1 MLIRIN
7 TAEVLVN
14 NIRVNSCT
22 DWLRLSVPSS
32 NGVYRGPQGFRA
44 FVVFAGFQ
52 FNGLSLVISDEI
64 INSVLETC
72 GEVLVLFLAVYSLV
86 SVDA

>member
-1 MLIRIN
+1 MEF
-7 TAEVLVN
+7 TVA
-14 NIRVNSCT
+14 
-22 DWLRLSVPSS
+22 
-32 NGVYRGPQGFRA
+32 QGFRA

-86 SVDA
+86 SADA

>member
-1 MLIRIN
+1 M
-7 TAEVLVN
+7 
-14 NIRVNSCT
+14 
-22 DWLRLSVPSS
+22 
-32 NGVYRGPQGFRA
+32 
-44 FVVFAGFQ
+44 FAGFQ

-86 SVDA
+86 SADA